1 MRRLSRP
8 PETAGTPVED
18 GKTRRRFLRLCGACL
33 SMASALVSG
42 CASLFKPE
50 DALQAAAPLAC
61 EPPHDGDEF
70 DYIVVGSG
78 AGGGPLAANLALA
91 GFKVLLLEAGGDEE
105 PYDYQVPAFHALA
118 SEDERFA
125 WNFFVRH
132 YADEA
137 RQKRDEKFRP
147 EENGVLYPRCATLGG
162 CTAHNALILIYP
174 HNSDWDHI
182 AAITGDPSW
191 GSANMRRYFERLER
205 CEYVSPSETESRHGF
220 KGWLPTNVA
229 DPTLVL
235 RDRSLTK
242 LVEAAAQES
251 LDTLGHPFSRGLARV
266 QAKFDPND
274 WRLVEK
280 SAEGICVIPLSTQ
293 HGRRAGTRE
302 FIRRVQDA
310 CPDRLVVRTHAL
322 ATRVLLDEDNRAT
335 GVEYLS
341 GESLYR
347 ADPRHRGDHPAQRQI
362 ASARREVILCAG
374 AFNTPQLLMLSGIGP
389 AQALQRHGIP
399 VRVDL
404 PGVGENLQ
412 DRYEVGVV
420 SKIARDFSLME
431 GMKLRP
437 PQPGE
442 APDPQFVEW
451 LEGKGPYTTN
461 GSVIALVKRSSADAP
476 EPDLFIFGLLG
487 RFEGYFPGY
496 SQVLAQDRDFFT
508 WAVLKAHTNNTA
520 GRVTLRSSDPRD
532 VPEINFHY
540 FDEGTGGG
548 RDLAAVVEGLETAR
562 QITGR
567 CGDLITAEILPGAK
581 VQTPE
586 QLRGFVKDNAWGH
599 HASCTCKMGP
609 SSDPLAVVDSRFRV
623 HGTHSLRVVDASV
636 FPKIPGFFIVA
647 AVYMVSEKARDVIIE
662 DATASAPGASG
673 SRPQQARA

>member
-1 MRRLSRP
+1 
-8 PETAGTPVED
+8 
-18 GKTRRRFLRLCGACL
+18 
-33 SMASALVSG
+33 MASALVSG
-42 CASLFKPE
+42 CAELFKPA
-50 DALQAAAPLAC
+50 DAPESAPPLAC
-61 EPPHDGDEF
+61 EAPRDGDAF

-125 WNFFVRH
+125 WNFYVRH
-132 YADEA
+132 YANDA
-137 RQKRDEKFRP
+137 QQKRDEKFRAD
-147 EENGVLYPRCATLGG
+147 ENGVLYPRCATLGG

-205 CEYVSPSETESRHGF
+205 CEYVSPSNTESRHGF

-229 DPTLVL
+229 DPALVL
-235 RDRSLTK
+235 QDRSLKT
-242 LVEAAAQES
+242 LVAAAADES
-251 LDTLGHPFSRGLARV
+251 VDTLGHPLSRIVPRL

-280 SAEGICVIPLSTQ
+280 SAEGICVVPLSTE

-302 FIRRVQDA
+302 FIRRVQSA

-322 ATRVLLDEDNRAT
+322 ATRVLLDEGHRAS
-335 GVEYLS
+335 GVEYLV

-347 ADPRHRGDHPAQRQI
+347 ADPRHRGEHAAQRQV
-362 ASARREVILCAG
+362 ASAKREVILCAG

-420 SKIARDFSLME
+420 SKIARDFTLME
-431 GMKLRP
+431 GMTLRP

-442 APDPQFVEW
+442 KPDPQFLEW

-461 GSVIALVKRSSADAP
+461 GSVIALVKRSFPDAP

-496 SQVLAQDRDFFT
+496 SQILAKDRDFFT
-508 WAVLKAHTNNTA
+508 WAILKAHTNNTA
-520 GRVTLRSSDPRD
+520 GRVTLRSADPRD

-540 FDEGTGGG
+540 FEEGTDGE

-562 QITGR
+562 RITQR
-567 CGDLITAEILPGAK
+567 CGDLITTEMLPGAN
-581 VQTPE
+581 VQTPA
-586 QLRGFVKDNAWGH
+586 QLREFVKDNAWGH

-609 SSDPLAVVDSRFRV
+609 GSDPLAVVDSRFRV
-623 HGTHSLRVVDASV
+623 HGTRGLRVVDASV

-662 DATASAPGASG
+662 DAAADASAASAPD
-673 SRPQQARA
+673 AREGRA

>member
-1 MRRLSRP
+1 
-8 PETAGTPVED
+8 
-18 GKTRRRFLRLCGACL
+18 
-33 SMASALVSG
+33 MASALVSG
-42 CASLFKPE
+42 CAELFKPA
-50 DALQAAAPLAC
+50 DAPESGPPLECEAPRGG
-61 EPPHDGDEF
+61 EEF

-78 AGGGPLAANLALA
+78 AGGGPLAANLALV

-125 WNFFVRH
+125 WNFYVRH
-132 YADEA
+132 YADDA
-137 RQKRDEKFRP
+137 QQKRDEKFRAG
-147 EENGVLYPRCATLGG
+147 ENGVLYPRCATLGG
-162 CTAHNALILIYP
+162 CTAHNALILICP

-205 CEYVSPSETESRHGF
+205 CEYVSPTNTESRHGF

-229 DPTLVL
+229 DPALVL
-235 RDRSLTK
+235 QDHSLKK
-242 LVEAAAQES
+242 LVAAAADES
-251 LDTLGHPFSRGLARV
+251 VDTLGHPFSRGFARLR
-266 QAKFDPND
+266 AKFDPND
-274 WRLVEK
+274 WRLVQK
-280 SAEGICVIPLSTQ
+280 SAEGICVVPLSTER
-293 HGRRAGTRE
+293 GRRAGTRE
-302 FIRRVQDA
+302 FIRRVQRA

-322 ATRVLLDEDNRAT
+322 ATRVLLDDGNRAT

-347 ADPRHRGDHPAQRQI
+347 ADPRHQGDHPSQRQI
-362 ASARREVILCAG
+362 ASAKREVILCAG

-420 SKIARDFSLME
+420 SKIARDFTLME
-431 GMKLRP
+431 GMTLRP
-437 PQPGE
+437 PRPGE
-442 APDPQFVEW
+442 KPDPQFLEW

-461 GSVIALVKRSSADAP
+461 GSVIALVKRSFPGAP

-496 SQVLAQDRDFFT
+496 SQVLARDRDFFT
-508 WAVLKAHTNNTA
+508 WAILKAHTNNTA

-532 VPEINFHY
+532 VPDINFHY
-540 FDEGTGGG
+540 FEEGTDGE
-548 RDLAAVVEGLETAR
+548 RDLTAVVEGLETAR
-562 QITGR
+562 RITQR
-567 CGDLITAEILPGAK
+567 CGDLITTEMLPGAN

-599 HASCTCKMGP
+599 HASCTCRIGP
-609 SSDPLAVVDSRFRV
+609 ASDSLAVVDSRFRV
-623 HGTHSLRVVDASV
+623 HGTQGLRVVDASV
-636 FPKIPGFFIVA
+636 FPRIPGFFIVA
-647 AVYMVSEKARDVIIE
+647 AIYMVSEKARDVIIE
-662 DATASAPGASG
+662 DAMASAPAASG
-673 SRPQQARA
+673 PGARQARA